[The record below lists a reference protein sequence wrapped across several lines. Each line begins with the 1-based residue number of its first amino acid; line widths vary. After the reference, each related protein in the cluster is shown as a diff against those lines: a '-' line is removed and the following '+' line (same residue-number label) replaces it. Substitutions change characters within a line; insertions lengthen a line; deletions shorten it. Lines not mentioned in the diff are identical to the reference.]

1 MVQSA
6 RSNSG
11 TGLGWGL
18 QYACWKLSYNE
29 DFFAN
34 EEERGYLSWQDYERP
49 GLCPVAEYLQP
60 RMFQFKVRSSFL
72 GVIRATYLYPP
83 CTYDRPMSAVSLC
96 KNWFDDRWNLI
107 PLMTCTP
114 HTRL

>member
-1 MVQSA
+1 MAQPA

-11 TGLGWGL
+11 TGFGWGL

-29 DFFAN
+29 DFFAD
-34 EEERGYLSWQDYERP
+34 EEERGYSSWQDYKRP

-72 GVIRATYLYPP
+72 GIIRAT
-83 CTYDRPMSAVSLC
+83 
-96 KNWFDDRWNLI
+96 
-107 PLMTCTP
+107 
-114 HTRL
+114 